1 MAFVAVQFASDHTI
15 AIIRKE
21 WLTPRKSEVLWPPV
35 KLQTE
40 YEKAVKAAEPPQ
52 ENWKTF
58 DIERFY
64 FECGWYHFICS
75 YILCMLIN
83 NSLIIGNKYSWP
95 IFIFKYNLV
104 CFRRLQQSKRKIGE
118 AAIYFGLTN

>member
-1 MAFVAVQFASDHTI
+1 MAFVAVQFSSDHTI

-40 YEKAVKAAEPPQ
+40 FDKAVKAAEPPQ

-58 DIERFY
+58 HIARVY
-64 FECGWYHFICS
+64 FECG
-75 YILCMLIN
+75 
-83 NSLIIGNKYSWP
+83 
-95 IFIFKYNLV
+95 
-104 CFRRLQQSKRKIGE
+104 
-118 AAIYFGLTN
+118 